1 MHENTKRAW
10 KALPLSNALI
20 FKKHFE
26 RVRPCGLTLF
36 YLIQKPNSHG
46 NFIESLSQYSDKN
59 ILDISSKKFGIV
71 VSEWNEQVT
80 ESLFSGAVETL
91 LMHGAKKEN
100 IFRKNVPGSF
110 ELTLGAQWLAELEE
124 IDAVICLG
132 CVIKGETR
140 HFDFICDAVAHGIT
154 NVALKF
160 NKPVIFGVLTPN
172 TLQQALDRSGGKHGN
187 KGDEAAITAVKML
200 GF

>member
-1 MHENTKRAW
+1 MATSLK
-10 KALPLSNALI
+10 
-20 FKKHFE
+20 
-26 RVRPCGLTLF
+26 
-36 YLIQKPNSHG
+36 
-46 NFIESLSQYSDKN
+46 SLSQYSDKN
-59 ILDISSKKFGIV
+59 LLDISNKKFGIV
-71 VSEWNEQVT
+71 VSEWNDQVT

-91 LMHGAKKEN
+91 LKHGAKKEN
-100 IFRKNVPGSF
+100 IYRKNVPGSF
-110 ELTLGAQWLAELEE
+110 ELTLGAQWMAELNQ

-132 CVIKGETR
+132 CVIQGETR

-172 TLQQALDRSGGKHGN
+172 NMKQALDRAGGKHGN
-187 KGDEAAITAVKML
+187 KGDEAAITAIKML

>member
-1 MHENTKRAW
+1 MATSLK
-10 KALPLSNALI
+10 
-20 FKKHFE
+20 
-26 RVRPCGLTLF
+26 
-36 YLIQKPNSHG
+36 
-46 NFIESLSQYSDKN
+46 SLSQYSDKN
-59 ILDISSKKFGIV
+59 IQDISGKKFGIV

-91 LMHGAKKEN
+91 LMHGVKKEN

-110 ELTLGAQWLAELEE
+110 ELTLGAQWLAELKE

-132 CVIKGETR
+132 CVIQGETK

-187 KGDEAAITAVKML
+187 KGDEAAITAIKML